1 MRKEMDYG
9 SITKEMLIQKS
20 RFPLSIVP
28 TDQDLFYRM
37 ALDMFDEIAANNKA
51 GKKSVFIVPVGPV
64 GQYRKLAMLV
74 NRYRLSLK
82 NTYIFNMDEYLD
94 DDGNALPA
102 DHPLSF
108 KGAMLREFYNLIDD
122 ELNVPDS
129 QRFFP
134 TPENV
139 ADMYDKM
146 QALGGVDVCFGG
158 IGINGH
164 VAFNEPPEPGDNITD
179 DEFCQLGGRKLA
191 ISRETITINS
201 SFSTGGIICAMP
213 KYCVTLGMK
222 EILSSRKIRLYLAR
236 GWQQGIIRVALLGP
250 VTCKVPVTLLERH
263 PDTAVTISE
272 AVAEQPVFG

>member
-1 MRKEMDYG
+1 MNKEIDYR
-9 SITKEMLIQKS
+9 SITRDLLIKES

-28 TDQDLFYRM
+28 TEQDLFYRM
-37 ALDMFDEIAANNKA
+37 ALDMYDEIAASNKL
-51 GKKSVFIVPVGPV
+51 GKKTVFIVPVGPV

-94 DDGNALPA
+94 ENGNVLQT

-108 KGAMLREFYNLIDD
+108 KGKMIKEFYNLVDD
-122 ELNVPDS
+122 ELNVPES

-139 ADMYDKM
+139 SELYDIM
-146 QALGGVDVCFGG
+146 QELGGVDVCFGG

-164 VAFNEPPEPGDNITD
+164 IAFNEPPEPGDDITD
-179 DEFCQLGGRKLA
+179 EEFCRLGGRKLE
-191 ISRETITINS
+191 ISRETRTINS
-201 SFSTGGIICAMP
+201 TFSTGGIICVMP

-222 EILSSRKIRLYLAR
+222 EILSARKIRLYLSR
-236 GWQQGIIRVALLGP
+236 GWQQGIIRVALHGP
-250 VTCKVPVTLLERH
+250 VTCKVPVTLLHNH
-263 PDTAVTISE
+263 PDTAVTICE
-272 AVAEQPVFG
+272 DVAEQPVFG